1 MSPGKFFRLNENE
14 QTENDEMKVLNRNV
28 RTSGFTMME
37 MVLVL
42 AIIALLMGVAIKG
55 MGGFMERGK
64 ETRARADMDALAMQ
78 LIVYQSDNLRLPTTT
93 QGLKALVE
101 KPSTAPVPR
110 NWKQYMKRELL
121 DPWGNPFQYRMPA
134 QKNVGEDYDLF
145 SMGKDMQ
152 ADTEDD
158 IGNWEIR

>member
-1 MSPGKFFRLNENE
+1 
-14 QTENDEMKVLNRNV
+14 MKLLTK
-28 RTSGFTMME
+28 RTKPSGFTMME

-55 MGGFMERGK
+55 MGGFLDRGRK
-64 ETRARADMDALAMQ
+64 TRALADMEALAMQ
-78 LIVYQSDNLRLPTTT
+78 LINYQTDNLRLPTSA

-110 NWKQYMKRELL
+110 NWSKYMQNELL
-121 DPWGNPFQYRMPA
+121 DPFGSPFQYRMPA
-134 QKNVGEDYDLF
+134 QKNAGGEYDLF

-152 ADTEDD
+152 PDTDDD
-158 IGNWEIR
+158 IGNWQVR